1 MNYVNHDKFGI
12 HYSLFSIFYKIFS
25 VYVKISKDS
34 SAKYYRDN
42 KEGLQKKAR
51 RKYQSLSKEEKWKK
65 QQYQGVN

>member
-51 RKYQSLSKEEKWKK
+51 RKYQSLSKEEK
-65 QQYQGVN
+65 

>member
-42 KEGLQKKAR
+42 KERLQKKAR
-51 RKYQSLSKEEKWKK
+51 RKYQSFQGRKMKK
-65 QQYQGVN
+65 ATVSGC